1 MLIAPSPQS
10 GRWLTRIVVAAFLTL
25 LVSVSASLVSLPASA
40 QTPGIKMAAPAGTQW
55 EVLAGYNTVT
65 HEGVDPYALDLWRID
80 DETGGTPLL
89 APFSGEVGYTS
100 DDCLSILNAEVDL
113 LICHVFPDPSLDR
126 RDFVA
131 EGQQIGIVAPDG
143 EAANNGIAHLHL
155 QLNARD
161 DAPGST
167 GDSMPFAGAYAIEG
181 VELPAITDS
190 NGYAGHRFTSTNAAT
205 QGTPGSSGGPSV
217 TAPGDRTIGPG
228 EVVTL
233 TAQSSGVANVFWVQQ
248 SGPPVQT
255 NVSAGTTVTFV
266 APSESTSLSFQ
277 VIGNA
282 NGTLVT
288 DEVHLTVELPPA
300 EPAEESQAA
309 SILGGQVFLGGIS
322 AVVFS
327 GGTTEDLIDAIACPL
342 PTLAMWASAPN
353 GNLVQY
359 TVDRPAFV
367 NASWAGLFPD
377 GIPGPVALLLRCE

>member
-1 MLIAPSPQS
+1 MPIAPSPQS
-10 GRWLTRIVVAAFLTL
+10 GCWPTRIVVAASLA
-25 LVSVSASLVSLPASA
+25 LVVSLALSVVLSQPASA
-40 QTPGIKMAAPAGTQW
+40 QTTGIKMAAPAGTQW
-55 EVLAGYNTVT
+55 EVLAGYNTAT
-65 HEGVDPYALDLWRID
+65 HEGVDPYALDLWRTD

-113 LICHVFPDPSLDR
+113 LICHVFPDPNLDR
-126 RDFVA
+126 GDFVA
-131 EGQQIGIVAPDG
+131 QGQQIGTIAADG
-143 EAANNGIAHLHL
+143 AANNNGVAHIHL

-167 GDSMPFAGAYAIEG
+167 GASMPFAGAYAIEG
-181 VELPAITDS
+181 VEFAATTDF
-190 NGYAGHRFTSTNAAT
+190 NGHAGRGFTSTNAST
-205 QGTPGSSGGPSV
+205 SSGPSV
-217 TAPGDRTIGPG
+217 VAPPDRTVAPG

-233 TAQSSGVANVFWVQQ
+233 TAQSSGVASVFWVQQ
-248 SGPPVQT
+248 SGPSVQT
-255 NVSAGTTVTFV
+255 DVSEGMTVTFT
-266 APSESTSLSFQ
+266 APDAPGPLSFQ
-277 VIGNA
+277 VIGNV

-288 DEVHLTVELPPA
+288 DEVQITVQLPPA
-300 EPAEESQAA
+300 EPGQESQAA

-327 GGTTEDLIDAIACPL
+327 GGTTEELIETIACPL

-367 NASWAGLFPD
+367 NASWAALFPD
-377 GIPGPVALLLRCE
+377 GILGPVALLLRCE